1 MATHLFIYLH
11 IYFYIYIYIYIYFY
25 LPRKLIKTDDLLA
38 LENKLKTHQ
47 RHLQFVV
54 VEVYKSK
61 KKIKKID
68 AESI

>member
-11 IYFYIYIYIYIYFY
+11 IYFYLYIYIYFY

-38 LENKLKTHQ
+38 LENKLKTDQ

-54 VEVYKSK
+54 IEVYKSK
-61 KKIKKID
+61 KKN
-68 AESI
+68 

>member
-11 IYFYIYIYIYIYFY
+11 IYFYLYIYIYFY
-25 LPRKLIKTDDLLA
+25 LPRELIKTDDLLA

-61 KKIKKID
+61 KKFKKIYV
-68 AESI
+68 ESI